1 MSASTDVH
9 VEGYAPAQANAKRY
23 FELFQASCAA
33 TKKVSLMYHQGPPA
47 VCKMLVR
54 GDPVVVCN
62 YTARDVKN
70 AYCAFRLECADDPE
84 TFLSNLKNGTL
95 LNHYHQQ
102 AVKTPDATENV

>member
-1 MSASTDVH
+1 MVVH

-23 FELFQASCAA
+23 FELFKTACAA
-33 TKKVSLMYHQGPPA
+33 TNKVSLMYYQGPPTPQG
-47 VCKMLVR
+47 VCKMLGR

-70 AYCAFRLECADDPE
+70 AYCAFRLECADDPDK
-84 TFLSNLKNGTL
+84 FLSKLKDGTL
-95 LNHYHQQ
+95 LNHYYQQ